1 MSSKGQITI
10 PRSARKALGIE
21 PGDRVSFEVR
31 GDELI
36 LKRIP
41 AKIDW
46 RACIGLLADGR
57 TTDQVMR
64 ELRPVRAWDE
74 Q

>member
-1 MSSKGQITI
+1 M
-10 PRSARKALGIE
+10 
-21 PGDRVSFEVR
+21 SFEVR

-36 LKRIP
+36 LIRIP

>member
-10 PRSARKALGIE
+10 PRSARKALGIK

-31 GDELI
+31 GGELV

-41 AKIDW
+41 AMVDW